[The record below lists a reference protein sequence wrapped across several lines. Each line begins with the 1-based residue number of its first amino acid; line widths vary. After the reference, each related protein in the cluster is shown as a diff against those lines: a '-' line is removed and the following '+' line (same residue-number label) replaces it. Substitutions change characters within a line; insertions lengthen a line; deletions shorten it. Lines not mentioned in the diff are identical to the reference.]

1 MKKIGTYLA
10 FPLLV
15 ILILLLYGFSLK
27 RNQQKKVQKIE
38 VQFEG
43 GENEF
48 LTHESVNKLLIQNNE
63 EFKNQPKSVI
73 DLHEL
78 ENLISANPYVEE
90 AVVFLT
96 PRGLLKT
103 QIKQREPLAR
113 IITNNESYYIDKYGV
128 KIPLSSNHSAR
139 VPLVLGVNSFK
150 DVKEITQLV
159 NYFFEDDFLKKEI
172 VAMKKMPN
180 DEYVFNVRS
189 GDYKINFGK
198 CVNIDKK
205 IKKIKAFYNKALLD
219 KTIHNYKTINVKYH
233 NQVVCTK
240 QHQVGKAKSLGVK
253 RGVVNNITQ
262 TIQSIQQAVDEAE
275 SVSGQKIEEVV
286 VGIAGQHIRSLHHSD
301 YITRTKSD
309 EVIEAKDINDLEN
322 QVHKLV
328 MLPGE
333 EIIHVLPQEFKVD
346 SQADIKEPIGMYG
359 GRLEANFHVVV
370 GQVSSIRNIGRCVK
384 SAGLSL
390 SDITLEPLASASAVL
405 SREEK
410 EAGVALIDIGGGTT
424 DLAIFKDG
432 IIRHTAVI
440 PFGGNV
446 ITEDIKEGCSII
458 EKQAE
463 LLKVKFGSAWPGENK
478 ETEIVSIPG
487 EHVYLEIKNYG
498 HETQKGKLIAGIV
511 LTGGGSQ
518 LKHLRQLVEYIT
530 GMDARIGFPNENLA
544 GESDDNLSSPS
555 YATAVGLLM
564 EGLSKPEIERVVEE
578 KVVTEASFQPIES
591 VEKESI
597 VIEDK
602 QVEPKRRAKSFFD
615 KFTERFKE
623 FLDNAE

>member
-1 MKKIGTYLA
+1 MENNKIAVGLDIGTTKIVA
-10 FPLLV
+10 M
-15 ILILLLYGFSLK
+15 IGRKNEYG
-27 RNQQKKVQKIE
+27 KIE
-38 VQFEG
+38 V
-43 GENEF
+43 
-48 LTHESVNKLLIQNNE
+48 
-63 EFKNQPKSVI
+63 
-73 DLHEL
+73 
-78 ENLISANPYVEE
+78 
-90 AVVFLT
+90 
-96 PRGLLKT
+96 
-103 QIKQREPLAR
+103 
-113 IITNNESYYIDKYGV
+113 
-128 KIPLSSNHSAR
+128 
-139 VPLVLGVNSFK
+139 LG
-150 DVKEITQLV
+150 I
-159 NYFFEDDFLKKEI
+159 
-172 VAMKKMPN
+172 
-180 DEYVFNVRS
+180 
-189 GDYKINFGK
+189 
-198 CVNIDKK
+198 
-205 IKKIKAFYNKALLD
+205 
-219 KTIHNYKTINVKYH
+219 
-233 NQVVCTK
+233 
-240 QHQVGKAKSLGVK
+240 GKAKSLGVK

-275 SVSGQKIEEVV
+275 SVSGQRINEVV

-301 YITRTKSD
+301 YITREHAD
-309 EVIEAKDINDLEN
+309 EVIEESDIENLVN

-346 SQADIKEPIGMYG
+346 SQPDIKEPIGMYG

-384 SAGLSL
+384 SAGLNL

-405 SREEK
+405 SQEEK

-463 LLKVKFGSAWPGENK
+463 LLKIKFGSAWPGENK

-487 EHVYLEIKNYG
+487 LRGREPKEITLKNLSKIIHARVQEIIEHVYLEIKNYG

-530 GMDARIGFPNENLA
+530 GMDTRIGYPNEHLA
-544 GESDDNLSSPS
+544 GDSDDVLSSPS

-564 EGLSKPEIERVVEE
+564 EGLEKQSTIIEEEPVIVQKQEVNADLDPAEESQEVVEE
-578 KVVTEASFQPIES
+578 KQE
-591 VEKESI
+591 EKT
-597 VIEDK
+597 V
-602 QVEPKRRAKSFFD
+602 KRGKSFLE